1 MPNKAF
7 STGAADDQQLDRR
20 ALATTL
26 KRTLG
31 LRLPPVALSFVAE
44 RPNDVREFTDGVPSA
59 CTFWRRAEEGV
70 FFASAEAHFNC
81 PIGAMT
87 MGFNMSDELKQ
98 TLMGLVGQIGTM
110 GYIDPAEAAN
120 IPSVPGDKS
129 GIVYGP
135 LESFPVTPDVVLLWA
150 SGNAAMLL
158 AEATQS
164 GNWTA
169 GHRGTATFGRPSCAA
184 IPVAVLN
191 ETPTFSLGC
200 MGMRTF
206 TAVEPELQLAVLP
219 RATLFTLQERLDK
232 IAAVNAQM
240 AVYYAEQNAKFP
252 AQGSTV

>member
-20 ALATTL
+20 ALATAL
-26 KRTLG
+26 KNTLG
-31 LRLPPVALSFVAE
+31 LKLPPVALSFVSE
-44 RPNDVREFTDGVPSA
+44 RPSDVREFTEGVPSA
-59 CTFWRRAEEGV
+59 CTLWRRAEEGV
-70 FFASAEAHFNC
+70 FFAPAEAHFNC
-81 PIGAMT
+81 PIGVLT
-87 MGFNMSDELKQ
+87 MGFTMSDEQKK
-98 TLMGLVGQIGTM
+98 TLMDLVGQIGTM
-110 GYIDPAEAAN
+110 GYIDPNEAGN

-135 LESFPVTPDVVLLWA
+135 LDSVPVTPDDVLLWV

-158 AEATQS
+158 AEATGS
-164 GNWTA
+164 GNWKA
-169 GHRGTATFGRPSCAA
+169 DQHGTATFGRPSCAA
-184 IPVAVLN
+184 IPVAVRN

-219 RATLFTLQERLDK
+219 KATLFTLQQRLEK

-252 AQGSTV
+252 RPGSAV